1 MSSAIDFYFD
11 FSSPYG
17 YFASQRIDALAGDH
31 GCSVNWHPL
40 LLGAIF
46 KTTGGMP
53 LPMVPIKGKYALHD
67 IERTARFHGI
77 PFKFPQ
83 TFPIP
88 TQLAARAMLWT
99 EEKHGAAVA
108 VAFAKRAYEAY
119 FAEGQDITRPEPIAA
134 IAGALDI
141 DPVALI
147 SGAGSAMIKDRL
159 KAEVDAAMER
169 GVFGSPYMIVDGEPF
184 WGFDRFDQ
192 LEAFLKNGK
201 I

>member
-1 MSSAIDFYFD
+1 MSSTLDFYFD

-17 YFASQRIDALAGDH
+17 YFASQRINALANKYGR
-31 GCSVNWHPL
+31 SVNWHPL

-53 LPMVPIKGKYALHD
+53 LSMIPIKGKYALHD

-77 PFKFPQ
+77 PFKQPQ

-119 FAEGQDITRPEPIAA
+119 FAEGQDITRPESIAA
-134 IAGALDI
+134 IAGTLDI

-147 SGAGSAMIKDRL
+147 SGTGSAMIKDRL

-184 WGFDRFDQ
+184 WGFDHFDQ

>member
-17 YFASQRIDALAGDH
+17 YFASQRIDALAEQYGR
-31 GCSVNWHPL
+31 SVNWHPL

-53 LPMVPIKGKYALHD
+53 LSMIPIKGKYALHD
-67 IERTARFHGI
+67 MERTARCHGI
-77 PFKFPQ
+77 PFSQPQ
-83 TFPIP
+83 AFPIP

-99 EEKHGAAVA
+99 EEKHGAALA
-108 VAFAKRAYEAY
+108 AAFAKRVYAAY
-119 FAEGQDITRPEPIAA
+119 FAEGHDITRPESIAA
-134 IAGALDI
+134 VAGALDI

-169 GVFGSPYMIVDGEPF
+169 GVFGAPYMIVDGEPF

-192 LEAFLKNGK
+192 LEAFLKNGQ